1 MNDEVTQHTK
11 ELLHAPANTL
21 IVTVPPNRSWSPSH
35 RRCIFGASTAHG
47 FDGLRSPLKLREGG
61 FGRHHVQPKNTKM
74 DVMCWEC
81 LTQAMDL
88 PALVSSDVSFPSL
101 DIIHL
106 SGGAKHVLRCFK
118 FLQFNNKI
126 KRAFSEHERHIVSFI
141 NFKPTILQN
150 MVCCCTNHSPY
161 QPNNL
166 ITLAPDLSLDLDLNE
181 SMGSIFPICSG
192 NYWYYWPW

>member
-1 MNDEVTQHTK
+1 MKLPNIPRSSCTLQQTPSSSQFHQTEVEAQ
-11 ELLHAPANTL
+11 
-21 IVTVPPNRSWSPSH
+21 VTDVAFLVLPQPMALTGCVHRSS
-35 RRCIFGASTAHG
+35 FQKVA
-47 FDGLRSPLKLREGG
+47 LGG
-61 FGRHHVQPKNTKM
+61 DHVQPKNTKM

-106 SGGAKHVLRCFK
+106 SSEAKHDVLSFFSSIK
-118 FLQFNNKI
+118 KI

-150 MVCCCTNHSPY
+150 IVCCCTNHSPY

-192 NYWYYWPW
+192 NY